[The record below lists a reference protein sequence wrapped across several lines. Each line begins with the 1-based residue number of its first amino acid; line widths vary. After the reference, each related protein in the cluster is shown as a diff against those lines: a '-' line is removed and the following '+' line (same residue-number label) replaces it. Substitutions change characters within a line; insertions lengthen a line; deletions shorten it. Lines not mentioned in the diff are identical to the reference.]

1 MKDRIRDLQEA
12 VVFLQVTN
20 CILMKLPI
28 PDELAAAV
36 QKMDKGAVV
45 ANAQREVMEY
55 LKCATPSK

>member
-12 VVFLQVTN
+12 LVFLQVTN

-36 QKMDKGAVV
+36 QKMDKGAVA

>member
-1 MKDRIRDLQEA
+1 MKDRIKDLQEA

-20 CILMKLPI
+20 CILMRLPI

-55 LKCATPSK
+55 LKCATPSN

>member
-1 MKDRIRDLQEA
+1 MRDRIKDLQEA

>member
-1 MKDRIRDLQEA
+1 MKDRIKDLQEA